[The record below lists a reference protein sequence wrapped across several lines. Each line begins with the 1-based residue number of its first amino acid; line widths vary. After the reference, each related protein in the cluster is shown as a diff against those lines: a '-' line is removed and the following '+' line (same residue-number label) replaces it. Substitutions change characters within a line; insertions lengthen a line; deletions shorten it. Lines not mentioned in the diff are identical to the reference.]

1 VCWLLCVGHG
11 SGGVL
16 SVACAGEG
24 NSQHSPTRTSTG
36 GRSPDRLPRP
46 SMRSTSLSP
55 VARISTRGSPSLAN
69 GARSD
74 AVVLRRAASEDT
86 RADTVSHNSNR
97 ARRLS
102 GGQGRAGI
110 GAPRVNSKH
119 TTGIIPK
126 GRERAWM
133 QGRPPSGVWQQTH
146 YKHTTGIIPKGR
158 ERA

>member
-1 VCWLLCVGHG
+1 M
-11 SGGVL
+11 
-16 SVACAGEG
+16 ACAGEG

-133 QGRPPSGVWQQTH
+133 QGRPPSGV
-146 YKHTTGIIPKGR
+146 
-158 ERA
+158 